1 MVGEGRLVVS
11 LGLRL
16 SASPK
21 RHLPFAL
28 CLLLSAPIFY
38 SPIEQLVD
46 LSFHNG
52 LYSHILLMP
61 VLGGYFLYSKRKS
74 IFSHSEYSLG
84 PGVAL
89 IGIGAML
96 SAGCMRVFS
105 LGRNDHLSL
114 LTFSALLV
122 WVGIFTVFYGFRTLG
137 RAAFPVLFLFLMIP
151 LPGFL
156 TEALVG
162 VLRKASVESV
172 CGLFYVV
179 GFPASRDGYVF
190 HFPQLSIQVTEE
202 CSGIRSFVAVAI
214 TSIVAGNLILRKGW
228 TRLLVVIAV
237 VPIAILK
244 NALRIV
250 VISFIAVYMG
260 EGAFLSAFHGL
271 VGFTIFA
278 FFLLGLLIA
287 LLKRLE
293 ARLPHDETAM
303 KEKVASP

>member
-1 MVGEGRLVVS
+1 MVKDGSLDVS
-11 LGLRL
+11 LGLGPD
-16 SASPK
+16 ASPK
-21 RHLPFAL
+21 RHLFFAL
-28 CLLLSAPIFY
+28 FLLSSAPIFY
-38 SPIEQLVD
+38 PPIKQLVD
-46 LSFHNG
+46 LSFHDG
-52 LYSHILLMP
+52 LYSHILLIP
-61 VLGGYFLYSKRKS
+61 LLSGCFLYWKRKAV
-74 IFSHSEYSLG
+74 FSRVEYSPG
-84 PGVAL
+84 PGAAL

-96 SAGCMRVFS
+96 SVAGFMRVIS

-122 WVGIFTVFYGFRTLG
+122 WIGTFTLFYGFRTLM
-137 RAAFPVLFLFLMIP
+137 RAAFPVLFLFLMVP

-156 TEALVG
+156 TEAIVG

-172 CGLFYVV
+172 YGLFYLV
-179 GFPASRDGYVF
+179 GFPASRDGYVL
-190 HFPQLSIQVTEE
+190 HFPQMSIKITEE

-214 TSIVAGNLILRKGW
+214 TSIIAGNLILRRGW

-260 EGAFLSAFHGL
+260 EGGFLAAFHRL

-278 FFLLGLLIA
+278 LLLLGLLIA
-287 LLKRLE
+287 ILKRLE
-293 ARLPHDETAM
+293 ARLYHGETAT
-303 KEKVASP
+303 